1 MCCELIK
8 SKNIINQIFS
18 LLKFSKINN
27 NTKKKENK
35 KFFDA
40 LKENLFFYDYFSVD
54 QNKFKN
60 KIKKKFIANAKIKKL
75 LEKKIK
81 NVYYALIT
89 MKKIISKCYKF
100 NIHKIHNN
108 NAFISVYENFKF
120 KVKRFYIL
128 YNLKKNQYRN
138 GHSHKK
144 LEQIYICVSGG
155 VKVYV
160 ENKYQKNILF

>member
-1 MCCELIK
+1 
-8 SKNIINQIFS
+8 
-18 LLKFSKINN
+18 
-27 NTKKKENK
+27 
-35 KFFDA
+35 
-40 LKENLFFYDYFSVD
+40 
-54 QNKFKN
+54 
-60 KIKKKFIANAKIKKL
+60 
-75 LEKKIK
+75 
-81 NVYYALIT
+81 
-89 MKKIISKCYKF
+89 MKKNISKCYKF

-138 GHSHKK
+138 GHSQKK

-160 ENKYQKNILF
+160 ENKYQKKYFVLNKPNQALFVSKKTWREIQSLEKGTVLCVLASLKFDEGDYIRSYSEFKKN